1 MLSFIRHLRCIS
13 LATILVF
20 SAGLACGQ
28 DRLASA
34 DANPLSDTELNQL
47 ASRLLQKASKA
58 KCHVGRCA
66 LLVTDFITPSG
77 STSRLGVQLANSISA
92 SLLARG
98 SGIRIVDRSLLRA
111 YLDRERIPSKFLVG
125 HDAAFW
131 LAGEL
136 QANAVLT
143 GRIEPL
149 GDRYNLLL
157 EFLVRSKDKIGEQEA
172 VQFSLQNSDSAL
184 APFEPYE
191 VALNSEQTSTE
202 VHKPFSRGD
211 IPECVYCPP
220 PNYTDAARSAK
231 FVGGVVLRVRV
242 TEEGK
247 AAEINVVKGSPF
259 GLNQSA
265 IDTVREWTFKPAMRD
280 GKLVSTFVP
289 IEMTYRLY

>member
-1 MLSFIRHLRCIS
+1 MLSPIRYSRCVA
-13 LATILVF
+13 LATILFFV
-20 SAGLACGQ
+20 AGLACGQ
-28 DRLASA
+28 DRLASS
-34 DANPLSDTELNQL
+34 DASPLSDTELNKL
-47 ASRLLQKASKA
+47 ASRLLKKASKA
-58 KCHVGRCA
+58 NCHVGRCA
-66 LLVTDFITPSG
+66 LLVTDFIAPSG
-77 STSRLGVQLANSISA
+77 STSRLGVQLADSVSA
-92 SLLARG
+92 ALLARG
-98 SGIRIVDRSLLRA
+98 SGIRIVDRSQLRA
-111 YLDRERIPSKFLVG
+111 YLDHERIPSKFLVG
-125 HDAAFW
+125 HDAAYW

-149 GDRYNLLL
+149 DDRYNLLL
-157 EFLVRSKDKIGEQEA
+157 ELLVRSKDKIGEQEA

-191 VALNSEQTSTE
+191 AALSSEQTSTE
-202 VHKPFSRGD
+202 VHKPFNRTD

-231 FVGGVVLRVRV
+231 FVGGVILRVRV

-247 AAEINVVKGSPF
+247 AAEISVVKGSPF

-265 IDTVREWTFKPAMRD
+265 IKAVSEWTFKPAMRD
-280 GKLVSTFVP
+280 GKPVSTFVP